1 MIKLQVTFFQ
11 KENKYKPIS
20 TIVEIDSLEYYN
32 NNKAEV
38 QKRALMNIA
47 HNRKTTP
54 NDLIQ
59 QGYTKIKTREY
70 NIEEIKKQQEFKHRV
85 NLLKYID
92 KKRKE

>member
-1 MIKLQVTFFQ
+1 MIKLQITFFQ

-20 TIVEIDSLEYYN
+20 TILEIDSLKYYEN
-32 NNKAEV
+32 HKAEI

-54 NDLIQ
+54 NVLIQ

>member
-20 TIVEIDSLEYYN
+20 TIVEIDSLEYYE

-38 QKRALMNIA
+38 QKRALLNIA
-47 HNRKTTP
+47 HNRRTTP
-54 NDLIQ
+54 NNLIQ